1 MMTLTLTWFESS
13 VISYGSQTMTS
24 SHESCG
30 EFESSVISYGSQ
42 TLPFVRFICHMFE
55 SSVISYGSQTEYVD
69 VSRRS

>member
-42 TLPFVRFICHMFE
+42 TAVFRYAGGKGFE
-55 SSVISYGSQTEYVD
+55 SSVISYGSQTLQCVYIFLC
-69 VSRRS
+69 